1 MSARSIVTPT
11 RNFYKPKPDPMDQL
25 CQDLEML
32 GQHMRNRVDG
42 GHLVPPTTAST
53 QASGAGG
60 NTNWRVNIQTQVA
73 IVDGDNQHI
82 SEQIDYAIW
91 VGTPLLQINEEC
103 VAVIV
108 AKNVSGAV
116 SLDVQIGA
124 VAGSAVSPTD
134 SEIQTKVGANNEWIR
149 LGETKLRRTADTT
162 VFQTYNNQVRP
173 LLGVNVD
180 AAFGD
185 WTFIDTYLTEKMK
198 SV

>member
-1 MSARSIVTPT
+1 
-11 RNFYKPKPDPMDQL
+11 MDQL

-73 IVDGDNQHI
+73 IVNGVPQHV
-82 SEQIDYAIW
+82 SEQIDYVIW
-91 VGTPLLQINEEC
+91 FGANLLQINEEC
-103 VAVIV
+103 VATIV
-108 AKNVSGAV
+108 AKNVAGVV
-116 SLDVQIGA
+116 SLDVQTGT
-124 VAGSAVSPTD
+124 VAASAVSPSD
-134 SEIQTKVGANNEWIR
+134 SAIQTKVGSGNEWIR
-149 LGETKLRRTADTT
+149 IGETKLRRTADTT
-162 VFQTYNNQVRP
+162 VVQTYNNQARP

-185 WTFIDTYLTEKMK
+185 WSFVDTYLTEKLK